1 LIDLT
6 ENLVALLLEL
16 LDHVHHFDLELLDL
30 GIDWSWR
37 HCRSLSGSL
46 GLAVGLVVGWHAVAI
61 LLHLGVHHELVEHA
75 WELHHHFLLV
85 VHIHV
90 HSHSGLHCHHW
101 VHHGH
106 GRHLLLDW
114 LFHLGSSTLLADHGL
129 DSLLAIFAVFLRG
142 NRVGEIDF
150 LNIFL
155 GDSWRCS
162 VFLGFVGLDS
172 GGDFWLDFHEN
183 DLLAVGSEAV
193 VLLAEAEEGGPVGL
207 FHLSEIGSLIV
218 SLVVGSLVKTDDHP
232 ALEANSGLQ
241 LADGWNLEDSQV
253 TEQGDLGV
261 ELGGVNVHD
270 WPGGFLSA
278 HFWELVS
285 KSFLFLIYQIIQFFV

>member
-1 LIDLT
+1 MIDLT

-16 LDHVHHFDLELLDL
+16 LYHVHHFDLELLDL
-30 GIDWSWR
+30 RIDWSWR
-37 HCRSLSGSL
+37 HCRSLGSSL
-46 GLAVGLVVGWHAVAI
+46 GLAVGLVVGGHAVAI

-85 VHIHV
+85 VHVHI
-90 HSHSGLHCHHW
+90 HSHAGLHSHHW
-101 VHHGH
+101 VHHRH

-114 LFHLGSSTLLADHGL
+114 LFHLGGSPLLADHWL
-129 DSLLAIFAVFLRG
+129 DSLFAIFAIFLWG
-142 NRVGEIDF
+142 YCVCKINF

-155 GDSWRCS
+155 RDSWRCS
-162 VFLGFVGLDS
+162 VFLGFAGLDS
-172 GGDFWLDFHEN
+172 GGDFWLNLHEN
-183 DLLAVGSEAV
+183 DLLAVRSEAV
-193 VLLAEAEEGGPVGL
+193 VLLAEAEEGGPICF
-207 FHLSEIGSLIV
+207 FHLSEIRSLIV

-241 LADGWNLEDSQV
+241 LADGGSLDDSQV

-285 KSFLFLIYQIIQFFV
+285 KGFLFLIYQIIH